1 MERLCCV
8 AGGPSTAALLI
19 LILLVGCRRE
29 VESRPPAPRPVTV
42 VELTVGDPTDRARLS
57 GVVESWARQEVAF
70 EVPGRVTVIAEEGT
84 VLEGR
89 WVEADQVV
97 VTGEVLARIDP
108 AIYQAAL
115 TAATAEVAGARI
127 NLEAALPAKFD
138 EAMAVSEKE
147 NLEYDRTKTAHVR
160 GAATD
165 IELATAK
172 ARRDAASAGVREA
185 QAALESGQATL
196 DRAGALL
203 QQAEIDLANTILYA
217 PFTAEVSEVHTKIGG
232 YAQAGQPVA
241 ELVMM
246 DPIQVDV
253 TVSADTA
260 RRIAL
265 DDAVRVSVAGRD
277 ESLQGKVYR
286 KSTVA
291 DAATRTFTITVML
304 RNERRMIGEGVD
316 SAVSMLPRVER
327 LFPVSRKDPLVEGPL
342 FVEERRGL
350 HRDGQ
355 GYFIWVADGV
365 AFLDGLDPLDPSFA
379 IRKTRVVPGDERMNY
394 QGIYLL
400 RELAE
405 PGDARFMDA
414 LVLGVPADAQDG
426 DRVALIRKSW
436 VLRPGDLVE
445 VRFQR
450 DVGVVGMYVP
460 MPAIVP
466 DGSGG
471 GSVFIVRAGR
481 ALEVGV
487 TLHEVVGELQRI
499 EGAGEVSLTAGDR
512 VITQGASYVKPGEDV
527 SIVEVENAKP

>member
-1 MERLCCV
+1 ML
-8 AGGPSTAALLI
+8 GGPSTAALLA
-19 LILLVGCRRE
+19 LVFLGGCGRE

-42 VELTVGDPTDRARLS
+42 FELVVGDPTDRARLS
-57 GVVESWARQEVAF
+57 GVVESWAQQEVAF

-89 WVEADQVV
+89 WVEADEVV
-97 VTGEVLARIDP
+97 VAGEVLARIDQ

-115 TAATAEVAGARI
+115 TAATAEVAEARI
-127 NLEAALPAKFD
+127 NLDAALPAKFD
-138 EAMAVSEKE
+138 EATAHSDKE
-147 NLEYDRTKTAHVR
+147 DLEFDRTKTAHDR

-172 ARRDAASAGVREA
+172 ARRDAARAGVREA
-185 QAALESGQATL
+185 QAAIESGQASL
-196 DRAGALL
+196 HRAGALL
-203 QQAEIDLANTILYA
+203 QQADIDLANTVLYA
-217 PFTAEVSEVHTKIGG
+217 PFTAEVSEVYTKIGG

-277 ESLQGKVYR
+277 EFMSGKVYR

-291 DAATRTFTITVML
+291 NAATRTFTITVML
-304 RNERRMIGEGVD
+304 RNERRVIGEGVD
-316 SAVSMLPRVER
+316 SATSMLPRVEG
-327 LFPVSRKDPLVEGPL
+327 LFPVSRKDALVEGPL
-342 FVEERRGL
+342 FVDERRGL

-355 GYFIWVADGV
+355 GHFIWVADDI

-379 IRKTRVVPGDERMNY
+379 IRKIRVVPGDERMNY

-414 LVLGVPADAQDG
+414 LVLGVPASAQDG

-445 VRFQR
+445 VRFER
-450 DVGVVGMYVP
+450 DVGVVGLYVP
-460 MPAIVP
+460 MPAIIP
-466 DGSGG
+466 DGHVG
-471 GSVFIVRAGR
+471 GSVFIVRDGR

-499 EGAGEVSLTAGDR
+499 EGRGEASLTAGDR

-527 SIVEVENAKP
+527 SVVEVENAKP